1 MMSEKV
7 DYLTE
12 LMQTNIKNQVQIE
25 KRTIDEIPVKT
36 TKDLQ
41 EFNKKLENDE
51 YFSDVVIYYLYYFY
65 RGKMLTMYILA
76 IFEMN
81 LPNVFKYTF
90 I

>member
-1 MMSEKV
+1 MSEKV

-12 LMQTNIKNQVQIE
+12 LMQTNMKNQVPIE
-25 KRTIDEIPVKT
+25 KKTIDEIPVKT

>member
-12 LMQTNIKNQVQIE
+12 LMQTNMKNQVPIE
-25 KRTIDEIPVKT
+25 KKTIDEIPVKT